1 MQSLYQRRASLR
13 HMATR
18 DGAKFTFY
26 ILFLIFIF
34 GTILRLFSINY
45 GLPYLYHP
53 DEARIILDTFSM
65 GHRLSL
71 LPERPDYAL
80 LYRYFLLLIF
90 GAYFIL
96 GKLLNIFSSPVD
108 FAMQFLINPANIFLI
123 SRIVSVVFGAAIGIL
138 AYYLGRNSF
147 GRKETGII
155 AFIFVMFEF
164 QLFQHSQWALHSI
177 VFSFFTL
184 PAFYFMFRLIEQ
196 PAEKHFIYTGLF
208 CGLAISIQNQG
219 IFLIPSLIITYAISF
234 RMHKN
239 SISGKPFLKLLVSSL
254 LVFIIF
260 SLIGNLYWF
269 FIFDKAWLKYREL
282 VGVAKVGFSS
292 APPFDYNIV
301 SMFWWFINELIRQ
314 DMVLGVIMVLGF
326 FYACL
331 RRTPQDFIY
340 IAFVMS
346 FLYFTSNWGFRQLHN
361 NIALLPVMC
370 LFGARFVTE
379 AGGRFLKNI
388 QNPLFKKVILVVFF
402 LSVVAPLIY
411 NILIAHSA
419 RLHKDT
425 RILAKEWIE
434 VNMPVGSKIGI
445 DWSIFSV
452 PLEGEIPF
460 LLRNPIAE
468 KYYENNIQPLLGD
481 RYKEYLASKKTFK
494 TYELMYWADKPIWP
508 KDMPQE
514 VIREAEKE
522 AVYRDLYSRFIFKD
536 MEEVINDGVEYLII
550 TSYSWGFFLLN
561 DSPYKKNLFN
571 PFIKD
576 NPVLNYSHAD
586 YYINDKR
593 HGILFFLVQHG
604 RVFYETLLY
613 NKNPNIELIKEFY
626 PTDNLGPDIK
636 IYKINTAN
644 MAGKDSL
651 G

>member
-1 MQSLYQRRASLR
+1 MQVREEPRFLLLYV
-13 HMATR
+13 M
-18 DGAKFTFY
+18 
-26 ILFLIFIF
+26 LFIFIL
-34 GTILRLFSINY
+34 GAILRLLSINY

-80 LYRYFLLLIF
+80 LYRYLLLIIF
-90 GAYFIL
+90 GMYYLIGYLFH
-96 GKLLNIFSSPVD
+96 IFSSPID
-108 FAMQFLINPANIFLI
+108 FAAQFLIDPTHIFLI
-123 SRIVSVVFGAAIGIL
+123 ARSVSVLFGTAMGVL
-138 AYYLGRNSF
+138 AYYLGKNIF
-147 GRKETGII
+147 KRKEIGVVSS
-155 AFIFVMFEF
+155 IFVLFEF
-164 QLFQHSQWALHSI
+164 QLLQHSQWALHSI

-184 PAFYFMFRLIEQ
+184 PAFYFMFRLIEK
-196 PAEKHFIYTGLF
+196 PAGKYFIYTGLF

-219 IFLIPSLIITYAISF
+219 IFLIPSLILTYVMSF

-239 SISGKPFLKLLVSSL
+239 SISGKQFLKLLTYSL
-254 LVFIIF
+254 LVFVFF

-282 VGVAKVGFSS
+282 TGVTKVGFSS

-301 SMFWWFINELIRQ
+301 SMFWWFIKELIRQ
-314 DMVLGVIMVLGF
+314 DVFLGVIMVLGF

-331 RRTPQDFIY
+331 RRTEQDFIY
-340 IAFVMS
+340 IAFVIS

-370 LFGARFVTE
+370 LFGARFV
-379 AGGRFLKNI
+379 ADGGGRFLKNI
-388 QNPLFKKVILVVFF
+388 QSPLFKKTILAVFF
-402 LSVVAPLIY
+402 LSVAAPLIY
-411 NILIAHSA
+411 NILIAHSE
-419 RLHKDT
+419 RLHQDT

-434 VNMPVGSKIGI
+434 DNIPERSKIGV

-460 LLRNPIAE
+460 LLRNPVAE
-468 KYYENNIQPLLGD
+468 KYYEGNMRPLLGD
-481 RYKEYLASKKTFK
+481 RYKQYLASKKTFK
-494 TYELMYWADKPIWP
+494 TYELMNWTDKPIWP
-508 KDMPQE
+508 EDMPQE

-522 AVYRDLYSRFIFKD
+522 VVYRDLYSRFIFKD
-536 MEEVINDGVEYLII
+536 MEDVINDGVEYLII

-576 NPVLNYSHAD
+576 EPVLNYSHAD
-586 YYINDKR
+586 RYINDKR
-593 HGILFFLVQHG
+593 HGILFFLVKHG

-613 NKNPNIELIKEFY
+613 NKNSNIELIKEFY
-626 PTDNLGPDIK
+626 PTNNIGPDIK
-636 IYKINTAN
+636 IYKINTP
-644 MAGKDSL
+644 GIHSKESL
-651 G
+651 VK